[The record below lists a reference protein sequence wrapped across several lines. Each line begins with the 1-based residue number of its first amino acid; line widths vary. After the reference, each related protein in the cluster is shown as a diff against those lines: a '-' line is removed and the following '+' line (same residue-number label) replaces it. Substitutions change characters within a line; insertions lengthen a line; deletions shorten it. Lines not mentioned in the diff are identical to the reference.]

1 LDEKQTQQH
10 RQHFNLSESAK
21 QKLEELTARRYPG
34 KQRRQSQLVEDL
46 ITEAFTKEQGM
57 NTATTGMQEPEPDW
71 LLPVRKAMQLAE
83 REAMDMGV
91 REVYPEHLLLGIL
104 GLNDDGVAR
113 VLSVLGLGTQAIRA
127 RAVEVFDTRA
137 FFETPA
143 SPLPLSHEAQE
154 CIDWAITGAILYQ
167 IPAVNPDH
175 LLLSVLS
182 HHRTQAF
189 LGPLLPSSDV
199 LLSRLIEGMGPVYAG
214 YMDQLLLNGMRNPST
229 VSVTLGQTKRILKT
243 FERPTITFAN
253 LVGLDQ
259 VKQNLREV
267 VEFLKMPGSLEA
279 SNRLAPSGVLLVGPR
294 SSERTLVVR
303 AMAGEADVPLLTLS
317 WQTMLEVIREVEQ
330 GNRRIEDLN
339 LPVRDYNSLKSG
351 RGLIHGLFD
360 QTKSSP
366 SVILIDDV
374 DAFVPAMTRET
385 GQQLLKPLLEEVAR
399 LDATKQKVVVITTN
413 QLNDRGHWML
423 APDRLGRRIKVVYLD
438 PTLATQP
445 LLEPARG
452 ATPFHVNRNATPTV
466 IPTAQTSFCLS
477 CKRPVQ
483 LNWKHCVYCGASLA
497 RVCPN
502 CGAPRPEIEG
512 ARFCFECGSPLE
524 QQSESPEKQTLEQQT
539 ESPGEQIMKQTQEI
553 AAEQEGVRYFSI
565 GQSVRV
571 LDGPWA
577 GQAGT
582 ITDIDVDQR
591 RVTVLVSFF
600 GRETPVVL
608 HFKQVE
614 SI

>member
-1 LDEKQTQQH
+1 MDEKQTQQH

-113 VLSVLGLGTQAIRA
+113 VLSVLGLDAQAIRE

-143 SPLPLSHEAQE
+143 SPLPLSREAQE
-154 CIDWAITGAILYQ
+154 CIDWAITGAMLYQ

-189 LGPLLPSSDV
+189 LGPLLPSSDA
-199 LLSRLIEGMGPVYAG
+199 LLACLMEGMGPVYAG

-229 VSVTLGQTKRILKT
+229 VSVTLGQTRRILKT
-243 FERPTITFAN
+243 FERPTITLAN

-267 VEFLKMPGSLEA
+267 VEFLKMPGSLES
-279 SNRLAPSGVLLVGPR
+279 SNRLAPSGILLVGPR
-294 SSERTLVVR
+294 SSERALVVR

-366 SVILIDDV
+366 SIILIDDV

-385 GQQLLKPLLEEVAR
+385 GQQLLKPLLLKPLLEEVAR

-423 APDRLGRRIKVVYLD
+423 SSDRLGRRIKVVYLD
-438 PTLATQP
+438 PTAQPSLATQP
-445 LLEPARG
+445 PLAPHAG
-452 ATPFHVNRNATPTV
+452 ATTFHVNRDATPTI
-466 IPTAQTSFCLS
+466 IPTAKTSFCLS
-477 CKRPVQ
+477 CKQPVQ
-483 LNWKHCVYCGASLA
+483 LNWKHCVFCGASLA
-497 RVCPN
+497 QVCPN
-502 CGAPRPEIEG
+502 CGAPRPDIER

-524 QQSESPEKQTLEQQT
+524 QRSESPGKQTLEQ
-539 ESPGEQIMKQTQEI
+539 
-553 AAEQEGVRYFSI
+553 
-565 GQSVRV
+565 
-571 LDGPWA
+571 
-577 GQAGT
+577 
-582 ITDIDVDQR
+582 
-591 RVTVLVSFF
+591 
-600 GRETPVVL
+600 
-608 HFKQVE
+608 
-614 SI
+614 

>member
-1 LDEKQTQQH
+1 MDEKQTQQH

-21 QKLEELTARRYPG
+21 QKLEELTSRRYPG

-57 NTATTGMQEPEPDW
+57 NTATTGMQEPDPDW
-71 LLPVRKAMQLAE
+71 LLPVRKAMRIAE
-83 REAMDMGV
+83 QEAIDMGV
-91 REVYPEHLLLGIL
+91 REVYPEHILLGIL
-104 GLNDDGVAR
+104 RLNDDGVAR
-113 VLSVLGLGTQAIRA
+113 VLSVLGLDAQAIRSREA
-127 RAVEVFDTRA
+127 EVFDART

-143 SPLPLSHEAQE
+143 SPLPLSREAQE
-154 CIDWAITGAILYQ
+154 CIDWAITGAMLYQ
-167 IPAVNPDH
+167 IPSVNPEH

-189 LGPLLPSSDV
+189 LGPLLPSPDT
-199 LLSRLIEGMGPVYAG
+199 LLTRLMEGMGPVYAG
-214 YMDQLLLNGMRNPST
+214 YMDQLLLNGMRNPSI
-229 VSVTLGQTKRILKT
+229 VSVTIGQSKRILKT

-267 VEFLKMPGSLEA
+267 VEFLKMPGGLES
-279 SNRLAPSGVLLVGPR
+279 SNRLAPSGILLVGPR

-317 WQTMLEVIREVEQ
+317 WQTMLEVIDNVEH
-330 GNRRIEDLN
+330 GNRRFEDLN
-339 LPVRDYNSLKSG
+339 LPVREYNSLKSG

-366 SVILIDDV
+366 CVILIDDV
-374 DAFVPAMTRET
+374 DAFISVKNRET

-413 QLNDRGHWML
+413 QLNERGHWMVT
-423 APDRLGRRIKVVYLD
+423 PERLGRRVKVVYLN
-438 PTLATQP
+438 PTTQSQIT
-445 LLEPARG
+445 ASWSSDTTRDT
-452 ATPFHVNRNATPTV
+452 TPTTV
-466 IPTAQTSFCLS
+466 IPTAKTSLCLS
-477 CKRPVQ
+477 CKQPVQ
-483 LNWKHCVYCGASLA
+483 LNWKHCVFCGASLA
-497 RVCPN
+497 KVCPK

-524 QQSESPEKQTLEQQT
+524 QQNESPAKQSLEQQT
-539 ESPGEQIMKQTQEI
+539 ESPGKQVMKQALEV
-553 AAEQEGVRYFSI
+553 AAEQEGTRYFSI
-565 GQSVRV
+565 GESVRV

-577 GQAGT
+577 GQTGT
-582 ITDIDVDQR
+582 ITGIDVDQR

-608 HFKQVE
+608 HFEQVE
-614 SI
+614 KI

>member
-113 VLSVLGLGTQAIRA
+113 VLSVLGLDAQAIRA

-143 SPLPLSHEAQE
+143 SPLPLSREAQE
-154 CIDWAITGAILYQ
+154 CIDWAITGAMLYQ

-182 HHRTQAF
+182 HHRTQSF
-189 LGPLLPSSDV
+189 LGPLVPSSDV
-199 LLSRLIEGMGPVYAG
+199 LLARLMEGMGPVYAG

-267 VEFLKMPGSLEA
+267 VEFLKMPGSLES
-279 SNRLAPSGVLLVGPR
+279 SNRLAPSGILLVGPR
-294 SSERTLVVR
+294 SSERALVVR

-366 SVILIDDV
+366 SIILIDDV
-374 DAFVPAMTRET
+374 DAFVPVMTRET
-385 GQQLLKPLLEEVAR
+385 GQQLLKPLLEEIAR

-423 APDRLGRRIKVVYLD
+423 APDRLGRRVKVVYLD
-438 PTLATQP
+438 STTQRQVT
-445 LLEPARG
+445 ASWSSD
-452 ATPFHVNRNATPTV
+452 ANRDTTPTAL
-466 IPTAQTSFCLS
+466 PGTKTSFCPS

-483 LNWKHCVYCGASLA
+483 SNWKHCVFCGASLTK
-497 RVCPN
+497 VCPN

-524 QQSESPEKQTLEQQT
+524 QQSESPKKQTLEQQT
-539 ESPGEQIMKQTQEI
+539 ESPGEQIMKQAQEI
-553 AAEQEGVRYFSI
+553 AAEQEGVRHFSI

>member
-1 LDEKQTQQH
+1 MDEKQTQQH

-57 NTATTGMQEPEPDW
+57 NIAMMGMQEPEPDL
-71 LLPVRKAMQLAE
+71 LLPVRKAMRIAE
-83 REAMDMGV
+83 QEAIDMGV
-91 REVYPEHLLLGIL
+91 REVYPEHLLLGVL
-104 GLNDDGVAR
+104 GLNDDGVVR
-113 VLSVLGLGTQAIRA
+113 VLSVLGLDAQAIRT
-127 RAVEVFDTRA
+127 RAAEVFDART
-137 FFETPA
+137 FFEAPA
-143 SPLPLSHEAQE
+143 SPLPLSREAQE
-154 CIDWAITGAILYQ
+154 CIDWAITGAMLYQ

-189 LGPLLPSSDV
+189 LGSLLPSPET
-199 LLSRLIEGMGPVYAG
+199 LLTRLVEGMGPVYAG
-214 YMDQLLLNGMRNPST
+214 YMDQLLLNGMRNPSI
-229 VSVTLGQTKRILKT
+229 VSVTIGQSKRILKT
-243 FERPTITFAN
+243 FERPTITFSN
-253 LVGLDQ
+253 LVGLNV
-259 VKQNLREV
+259 VKENLREV
-267 VEFLKMPGSLEA
+267 VEFLKMPEGIEP
-279 SNRLAPSGVLLVGPR
+279 SNRLAPSGILLVGPR

-339 LPVRDYNSLKSG
+339 LPVRDYNALKSG

-360 QTKSSP
+360 QAKSSP
-366 SVILIDDV
+366 CVILIDDV
-374 DAFVPAMTRET
+374 DVFIPALTRET
-385 GQQLLKPLLEEVAR
+385 GQQLLKPLFEEMSR
-399 LDATKQKVVVITTN
+399 LDASKQKVVIITTD
-413 QLNDRGHWML
+413 QLNDRGRWML
-423 APDRLGRRIKVVYLD
+423 SPERLGRRVKVVYLD
-438 PTLATQP
+438 PTAQQRTAVP
-445 LLEPARG
+445 WSPGVKRDTEPA
-452 ATPFHVNRNATPTV
+452 V
-466 IPTAQTSFCLS
+466 IPAAKTSSCPS

-483 LNWKHCVYCGASLA
+483 LNWKHCVFCGASLA
-497 RVCPN
+497 RVCPK

-524 QQSESPEKQTLEQQT
+524 QQNDAPEKQKVEQNLEQQSD
-539 ESPGEQIMKQTQEI
+539 SPAKQMMRQAMEITGEQEAKPS
-553 AAEQEGVRYFSI
+553 FSI

-582 ITDIDVDQR
+582 ITDVNVLESK
-591 RVTVLVSFF
+591 VTVLISFF